1 MEYRRNNGRKTG
13 NSTNTWKINKIFLSN
28 QLVKEKITRKIRK
41 YFEINEGKN
50 STFENL
56 WDAAKAALEGIL
68 YWQMANAY
76 IKKIRKASNQ
86 QPNFKP

>member
-1 MEYRRNNGRKTG
+1 MNIH
-13 NSTNTWKINKIFLSN
+13 NTWKLIHILNQRKNHNKF
-28 QLVKEKITRKIRK
+28 RK
-41 YFEINEGKN
+41 YFEINEDKN

-76 IKKIRKASNQ
+76 IKKRRKVSNQ